1 MIEDIRMIVTD
12 MDGTFLNSKHEKS
25 PEFSHIYQQL
35 KEKNI
40 IFIPASGRSLPSITN
55 YFEDI
60 ENEIGFI
67 ADNGCHIIFKNEELY
82 IDQLDYELMVRIIE
96 QSRKINDA
104 HIVLSGKKTAYF
116 ETNDEKAI
124 DYISQFYSQYQKVD
138 NLIEVASET
147 IFKIAIYHPHGSEAN
162 LYPFMKNFEEFG
174 LKVVV
179 SGEFWLDILNKNTN
193 KGNAV
198 KKLQN
203 LLNISPEQTMAFG
216 DYMNDLEM
224 LSNAKYSF
232 AMENAHPIIKE
243 TAQFQTSSNDDFGV
257 VSTIKKYLRQS

>member
-1 MIEDIRMIVTD
+1 
-12 MDGTFLNSKHEKS
+12 
-25 PEFSHIYQQL
+25 
-35 KEKNI
+35 
-40 IFIPASGRSLPSITN
+40 
-55 YFEDI
+55 
-60 ENEIGFI
+60 
-67 ADNGCHIIFKNEELY
+67 
-82 IDQLDYELMVRIIE
+82 
-96 QSRKINDA
+96 
-104 HIVLSGKKTAYF
+104 
-116 ETNDEKAI
+116 
-124 DYISQFYSQYQKVD
+124 
-138 NLIEVASET
+138 
-147 IFKIAIYHPHGSEAN
+147 
-162 LYPFMKNFEEFG
+162 MKNFEEFG

-179 SGEFWLDILNKNTN
+179 SGEFWLDILNQNTN